1 MTLKELEQTISQLLP
16 GELAEFREWFLRF
29 DGDRWDEQI
38 EKDASSGKLESEAAF
53 MNGRLG
59 YVRSFFESAIRIAL
73 SPLTM
78 RVALLA

>member
-38 EKDASSGKLESEAAF
+38 EKDASSGKLDSLAKTALREF
-53 MNGRLG
+53 
-59 YVRSFFESAIRIAL
+59 RSGQTNPI
-73 SPLTM
+73 
-78 RVALLA
+78 

>member
-38 EKDASSGKLESEAAF
+38 EKDASSGKLDSLGRDVTVSQGDGGGHQSESK
-53 MNGRLG
+53 
-59 YVRSFFESAIRIAL
+59 YRSTSL
-73 SPLTM
+73 
-78 RVALLA
+78 

>member
-16 GELAEFREWFLRF
+16 GELAEFVRVGLACRAL
-29 DGDRWDEQI
+29 GI
-38 EKDASSGKLESEAAF
+38 EDDDTVAEAAF

>member
-38 EKDASSGKLESEAAF
+38 EKDASTGKLDSLAKTALREF
-53 MNGRLG
+53 
-59 YVRSFFESAIRIAL
+59 RSGQTN
-73 SPLTM
+73 PL
-78 RVALLA
+78 

>member
-38 EKDASSGKLESEAAF
+38 EKDASSGKLDS
-53 MNGRLG
+53 LG
-59 YVRSFFESAIRIAL
+59 KNALREFRSGQTN
-73 SPLTM
+73 PL
-78 RVALLA
+78 